1 MEPQTTAADPSPL
14 LPQDGVL
21 GPIAIEKLWNGRTA
35 TDRERALLS
44 LRAEGEALRLTV
56 DASFHGDPAP
66 AGPVGPTDGLW
77 EHEVVELFIRGG
89 DRSYLEIE
97 VGPFGHYLALSLR
110 GPRDVVWQGR
120 ELRCRTAI
128 TRDLWSADLWIPRAW
143 LPPAPHALNLC
154 AIHGARRPAGP
165 QGDGRR
171 YLSLVALPGKAPDF
185 HQPDRFVAVEL
196 P

>member
-1 MEPQTTAADPSPL
+1 MELDDNTLPNDVLRPSS
-14 LPQDGVL
+14 GEL
-21 GPIAIEKLWNGRTA
+21 GPLNLETMWHGRPCTP
-35 TDRERALLS
+35 RERVQATLKD
-44 LRAEGEALRLTV
+44 AGENLRLIV
-56 DASFHGDPAP
+56 DATFHGDNRPEAEP
-66 AGPVGPTDGLW
+66 GSTDRLW

-89 DRSYLEIE
+89 DGSYLEIE

-185 HQPDRFVAVEL
+185 HQPDRFLAVEL

>member
-1 MEPQTTAADPSPL
+1 VELDDNTLPDDILRPSS
-14 LPQDGVL
+14 GEL
-21 GPIAIEKLWNGRTA
+21 GPLNLETMWHGRPCTP
-35 TDRERALLS
+35 RERVQATLKD
-44 LRAEGEALRLTV
+44 AGAHLRLIV
-56 DASFHGDPAP
+56 DATFHGDARPEAEP
-66 AGPVGPTDGLW
+66 GSTDRLW

-89 DRSYLEIE
+89 DGSYLEIE

-185 HQPDRFVAVEL
+185 HQPDRFMAVEL